1 MKQNTK
7 LLKTA
12 IERRGKSKCL
22 LVRLRPKGRLNVAH
36 WYEEPNGKSSVGE
49 NRHLTNCRKPGYPI
63 PSSW

>member
-36 WYEEPNGKSSVGE
+36 WYEEPNGTIVSWRKS
-49 NRHLTNCRKPGYPI
+49 
-63 PSSW
+63 PSHQLPQTGVSNSE